1 MAKYFPAY
9 SFLMSHDSFIRRTL
23 ELAEKGRGKTGTN
36 PMVGAVLVRDG
47 KIIAEGF
54 HEAFGKSHAE
64 RQLLEK
70 FDQKIDSKDI
80 LYVNLEPC
88 CHEKKKTP
96 PCAQMLIEKGI
107 KNVVIGMVDPNPAV
121 AGKGIDLLRL
131 SGVMV
136 EIASGMTADCLR
148 LNRGYVSLI
157 TKGRPWVVMQQAR
170 TPDGEFAGPD
180 GTFLK
185 ITTPEQDRWTHEFL
199 RAKCDAVLIGIGT
212 ALMDNPRLTI
222 RHLPASYQPLRII
235 IDSRLRM
242 PLEANLVSDE
252 YAANTML
259 IIKPGLPDAVRAVI
273 PELMKRGVRVM
284 EVAHTETGIDFSAL
298 WKALTTPL
306 EGFHGISSILFEGG
320 QQMWKAFRAEKCIDE
335 EAVLVGIPAVGS
347 EERKPLKP
355 RY

>member
-1 MAKYFPAY
+1 
-9 SFLMSHDSFIRRTL
+9 MSHDSFIHRTL
-23 ELAEKGRGKTGTN
+23 QLAEKGRGKTGTN

-47 KIIAEGF
+47 SIIAEGF
-54 HEAFGKSHAE
+54 HEGFGKPHAE

-96 PCAQMLIEKGI
+96 PCAQMLIERGLKH
-107 KNVVIGMVDPNPAV
+107 VVIGMRDPNPEV
-121 AGKGIDLLRL
+121 SGKGIELMR
-131 SGVMV
+131 SAGVKV
-136 EIASGMTADCLR
+136 DIAFGMMADCLR
-148 LNRGYVSLI
+148 FNRGYVSVM

-170 TPDGEFAGPD
+170 TPNAEFAAPD

-185 ITTPEQDRWTHEFL
+185 ITTPAQDRWTHEFL

-222 RHLPASYQPLRII
+222 RHLPTAYQPLRII

-252 YAANTML
+252 YAPNTML
-259 IIKPGLPDAVRAVI
+259 IIKPGLPDAARAVI
-273 PELMKRGVRVM
+273 PELTTRGVRVV
-284 EVAHTETGIDFSAL
+284 EVPHHESGIDFPAL
-298 WKALTTPL
+298 WKMLITPTAD
-306 EGFHGISSILFEGG
+306 FHGLTSILFEGG

-335 EAVLVGIPAVGS
+335 EAVLVGVPAVGS
-347 EERKPLKP
+347 EQRKPLRP
-355 RY
+355 SY